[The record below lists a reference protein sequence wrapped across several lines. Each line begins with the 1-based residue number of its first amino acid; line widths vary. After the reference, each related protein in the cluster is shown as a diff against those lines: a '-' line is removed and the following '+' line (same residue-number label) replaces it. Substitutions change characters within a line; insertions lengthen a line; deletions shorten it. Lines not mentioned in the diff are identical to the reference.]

1 MFKNPRLVSSA
12 AVQHKYVVE
21 LFYVVCHACAFK
33 RGQCLDLQFRNE
45 SFSASWSYNQA
56 LNAEAAQEWLEF
68 IIVLHGAP
76 SSAPISDMRL
86 VAAGSGE
93 HPRNDGSS
101 SDKDVV
107 STKVVTIVQCYSEEM
122 SIVQLHEHKK
132 HCRITHSLQCTANT
146 MPIPLFYTITNSHSQ
161 KPHH

>member
-1 MFKNPRLVSSA
+1 MFKNPPVGKLCSSTA
-12 AVQHKYVVE
+12 LICGWALLCCVP
-21 LFYVVCHACAFK
+21 
-33 RGQCLDLQFRNE
+33 CLCIQAWPVFRSPIKNE